1 MNADPNTINE
11 PRTDNAIFSVSPVF
25 GKTFILPSEP
35 LTVTVP
41 SF

>member
-11 PRTDNAIFSVSPVF
+11 PRTDNAIFAVSPVF
-25 GKTFILPSEP
+25 GKTFIFPSEP